1 MSKKEGQN
9 NHNHPALKDLPHDH
23 LTRGQKAADR
33 LTGFCGSW
41 TFILALAILIVFW
54 IYINVMMV
62 IYKWDPYP
70 FIVLN
75 LVLSCVAAIEAPII
89 LMSQNRTNERD
100 RIQARYDYLINRK
113 AAKEIEELHEKID
126 RMHATIAGL
135 KSKKDNFK

>member
-23 LTRGQKAADR
+23 LTTGQRAADK
-33 LTGFCGSW
+33 LTSFCGSW
-41 TFILALAILIVFW
+41 TFILTLAILIVFW

-62 IYKWDPYP
+62 IYNWDPYP

-75 LVLSCVAAIEAPII
+75 LVLSCVAAVEAPII

-100 RIQARYDYLINRK
+100 RLQARYDYLINRK

-126 RMHATIAGL
+126 RMHEVIAAL
-135 KSKKDNFK
+135 KSKKR